1 MLSRNELCA
10 LKLIILYLIPCHL
23 RALSLHIYP
32 CLTNFFSHIALKMVK
47 HNNEIPHA
55 HFHKD
60 WDKRVRMWFNQPIRK
75 KIRRDLRKEKAAK
88 MAPAPTSGALRPVVM
103 CPTRKYNTKSKLG
116 RGFTLEELKGAN
128 ISPKTAAT
136 IGIAVDHRRT
146 NKSEESYNKNV
157 ERLTAYKARLVVFPR
172 RSGKKAASKKDVDAK
187 DSSSVAQLT
196 DDLNKLPKT
205 DDAITYGVVTDA
217 MKANKAYEAL
227 REARN
232 EAKLFGRRIA
242 KKIAAEKED

>member
-1 MLSRNELCA
+1 
-10 LKLIILYLIPCHL
+10 
-23 RALSLHIYP
+23 
-32 CLTNFFSHIALKMVK
+32 MVK

-75 KIRRDLRKEKAAK
+75 KIRRDARKEKAAK

-116 RGFTLEELKGAN
+116 RGFSLEELKGAN

-172 RSGKKAASKKDVDAK
+172 RSGKKAAAKKDVDAK

-196 DDLNKLPKT
+196 DDLNKLPKA
-205 DDAITYGVVTDA
+205 DDAITYGTVTDA
-217 MKANKAYEAL
+217 MKGNKAFETL

-242 KKIAAEKED
+242 KKILAEKED